1 MDIEVNFVTR
11 TSIGLVFYYFEEIL
25 HLDSRYNLGMTCRLC
40 SSVSTSRIPPSI
52 TKKNSP
58 FYCDIAK
65 KSSIIPLSSG
75 EKKTNEQAEFKIDRS
90 SRFVD

>member
-52 TKKNSP
+52 TKKTAH
-58 FYCDIAK
+58 FIVTLQK
-65 KSSIIPLSSG
+65 KVALSRKAAR
-75 EKKTNEQAEFKIDRS
+75 KKNKQTS
-90 SRFVD
+90 

>member
-25 HLDSRYNLGMTCRLC
+25 HLDSRYNLGMTSRLC

-52 TKKNSP
+52 TKKTAH
-58 FYCDIAK
+58 FIVTLQK
-65 KSSIIPLSSG
+65 KVALS
-75 EKKTNEQAEFKIDRS
+75 R
-90 SRFVD
+90 